1 MGVGVRANDKSISLF
16 TGYISLFSIALV
28 RLMAKEEDIVV
39 DKILSFLLT
48 MIGRRYT
55 TYDNLLNNR

>member
-16 TGYISLFSIALV
+16 TSYISLFSIVLV
-28 RLMAKEEDIVV
+28 RLMVKEENIVV

-48 MIGRRYT
+48 MIGRRCT

>member
-16 TGYISLFSIALV
+16 TGYISLFSIVLV
-28 RLMAKEEDIVV
+28 RLMVKEENIVV

-48 MIGRRYT
+48 MIDDVQLT
-55 TYDNLLNNR
+55 TIC

>member
-1 MGVGVRANDKSISLF
+1 
-16 TGYISLFSIALV
+16 
-28 RLMAKEEDIVV
+28 MAKEENIVV

>member
-1 MGVGVRANDKSISLF
+1 MGVGVCANDKSISLF
-16 TGYISLFSIALV
+16 TGYISLFSIAVV
-28 RLMAKEEDIVV
+28 RLMVKEENIVV

-48 MIGRRYT
+48 MIGRRCT

>member
-1 MGVGVRANDKSISLF
+1 MGVGANDKSISLF
-16 TGYISLFSIALV
+16 TGYISFSIVLV
-28 RLMAKEEDIVV
+28 RLMAKEENFVV

-48 MIGRRYT
+48 MIGRRCT

>member
-1 MGVGVRANDKSISLF
+1 MGVGANDKSISLF

-28 RLMAKEEDIVV
+28 RLMVKEENIVV

-48 MIGRRYT
+48 MIGRRCT
-55 TYDNLLNNR
+55 IYDNLLNNR